1 MAVMTFA
8 AIDIGSYEVSMKIFE
23 LSKKIGFRE
32 LNDVRYSLELGK
44 GVYSN
49 GKLDTQML
57 DVLCETLNDFKR
69 MMQDFGVVEYRACG
83 TSALRELANPLIVV
97 EQIYRRTGFKVE
109 ILSNAEQ
116 HFLGYK
122 SIAAIERGFK
132 KMIQKGT
139 AILDVGGG
147 SLQVSLFDKDALV
160 TTQSLKMGSLRIRQ
174 RLQELE
180 KTTIHYDKLVEEFI
194 RNDLT
199 NFQRLYLKD
208 RDIKN
213 VILMGDFI
221 TDMIFQEEMKDKIIT
236 KNEFMKRYED
246 TVDKTEDVLAQ
257 EMEID
262 PEYASLVVPTMVV
275 CRSFIDIFQA
285 EALWAPGV
293 SLLDGIAYDYA
304 EKKKFIRSVHNFE
317 NDILVT
323 SKNIA
328 KRYSSSKS
336 HIQGT
341 MNLCLN
347 IFDSMK
353 KVHGMGKRERLLIQ
367 IAALLHDC
375 GKYISMGNVSECSYQ
390 IIMSTEIIG
399 LSSLERKMIA
409 YAVRYNTTAFVYYDE
424 IQMLGAGIDRESY
437 IKIAKMTAIL
447 RLANAM
453 DRSHCQKVKGIKTVL
468 KDRELQM
475 VMDSSQDISL
485 ELGLLQDKV
494 AFFEEVFGIRLV
506 IRGKGR
512 A

>member
-44 GVYSN
+44 GVYSD

-83 TSALRELANPLIVV
+83 TSALRELANPLIIV

-236 KNEFMKRYED
+236 RDEFMKRYED

-512 A
+512 M

>member
-83 TSALRELANPLIVV
+83 TSALRELANPLIIV

-236 KNEFMKRYED
+236 RNEFMKRYED

-375 GKYISMGNVSECSYQ
+375 GKYISMGNVTECSYQ

-512 A
+512 V

>member
-49 GKLDTQML
+49 GKLDAQML

-83 TSALRELANPLIVV
+83 TSALRELTNPLIIV

-236 KNEFMKRYED
+236 RNEFMKRYED

-353 KVHGMGKRERLLIQ
+353 KVHGMGMRERLLIQ

-409 YAVRYNTTAFVYYDE
+409 YAVGYNTTAFADYDE

-512 A
+512 V

>member
-23 LSKKIGFRE
+23 MSKRIGFRE
-32 LNDVRYSLELGK
+32 LNDVRYSLEIGK
-44 GVYSN
+44 GVYSD
-49 GKLDTQML
+49 GKIDSEML
-57 DVLCETLNDFKR
+57 NVLCEVLNDFKR
-69 MMQDFGVVEYRACG
+69 LMQDFGVEEYRACG
-83 TSALRELANPLIVV
+83 TSAFRELVNPLLII
-97 EQIYRRTGFKVE
+97 EQIYRRTGMKIE
-109 ILSNAEQ
+109 ILSSAEQ

-122 SIAAIERGFK
+122 SIAAIEKGFK

-160 TTQSLKMGSLRIRQ
+160 TTQGLKMGSLRIRQ

-194 RNDLT
+194 RNDLMS
-199 NFQRLYLKD
+199 FQRLYLKD
-208 RDIKN
+208 KDIRN

-221 TDMIFQEEMKDKIIT
+221 TDMIFQEEMEDRIIT
-236 KNEFMKRYED
+236 REEFMKRYED
-246 TVDKTEDVLAQ
+246 TVGKSVDLLAQ

-275 CRSFIDIFQA
+275 CRNFIDIFNA
-285 EALWAPGV
+285 ESLWAPGV
-293 SLLDGIAYDYA
+293 SLLDGIAYDFA
-304 EKKKFIRSVHNFE
+304 EKKKFLKSVHNFE

-353 KVHGMGKRERLLIQ
+353 KVHGMGARERLLLQ

-375 GKYISMGNVSECSYQ
+375 GKYISMEKVSEPEFSVICRMDKTVARQ
-390 IIMSTEIIG
+390 FVKLVFAKPGRKAWNIILCVITAALLLTLLPGAAGAAAAWLLFTWLFSLFIRCGGGFSTYGSLAAIII
-399 LSSLERKMIA
+399 SLLWMYWCMYIILLGASVNEFIRERK
-409 YAVRYNTTAFVYYDE
+409 
-424 IQMLGAGIDRESY
+424 Q
-437 IKIAKMTAIL
+437 
-447 RLANAM
+447 
-453 DRSHCQKVKGIKTVL
+453 Q
-468 KDRELQM
+468 
-475 VMDSSQDISL
+475 
-485 ELGLLQDKV
+485 
-494 AFFEEVFGIRLV
+494 
-506 IRGKGR
+506 
-512 A
+512 

>member
-1 MAVMTFA
+1 MAVMAFA

-83 TSALRELANPLIVV
+83 TSALRELANPLIIV

-236 KNEFMKRYED
+236 RNEFMKRYED

-512 A
+512 V